1 MKISL
6 VTITYNSE
14 KNIEETIL
22 SIIQQDY
29 DDIEYIIIDGGST
42 DNTLNIIEKYKDHI
56 AKFISEPDKGISD
69 AFNKGIEL
77 STGQVVGLIN
87 SDDFLQKGA
96 IKALAEF
103 IGRNDGY
110 DVYYGNSLMFS
121 EKQCYVYRPGS
132 DLTKLPLYMILSH
145 PATFIKRD
153 AYLKYGKYSLDYK
166 CAMDFDLISD
176 MYCRGAKFIY
186 FDSVLTCFRAGGVSK
201 VNSKKT
207 DEESY
212 RIAVRNGLSPTK
224 VKAWYLK
231 RSLKSRLLVILEKTG
246 LEMLLRS
253 KIKKQKIIDP
263 SEIHWV
269 RKE

>member
-1 MKISL
+1 M
-6 VTITYNSE
+6 
-14 KNIEETIL
+14 
-22 SIIQQDY
+22 
-29 DDIEYIIIDGGST
+29 
-42 DNTLNIIEKYKDHI
+42 
-56 AKFISEPDKGISD
+56 
-69 AFNKGIEL
+69 
-77 STGQVVGLIN
+77 
-87 SDDFLQKGA
+87 
-96 IKALAEF
+96 
-103 IGRNDGY
+103 
-110 DVYYGNSLMFS
+110 
-121 EKQCYVYRPGS
+121 
-132 DLTKLPLYMILSH
+132 
-145 PATFIKRD
+145 
-153 AYLKYGKYSLDYK
+153 DYK

-207 DEESY
+207 DEESCKV
-212 RIAVRNGLSPTK
+212 AVRNGLSPAK
-224 VKAWYLK
+224 VKAWYFR